1 MTTRSNNEDVLD
13 ASAELAAPERKGV
26 DKDTLKKVF
35 WRAFLLPSCYS
46 MDRMQAPGFCYSILP
61 VLRKLYGSDRQEFTD
76 AMVRHQE
83 VYNNT
88 YACSPFVLGITA
100 AMEEQAANDKTFDVS
115 TINNIK
121 VALMGPLSGI
131 GDTFFWG
138 TFRIIAS
145 GVGISLAS
153 QGSILGPIIFLI
165 IYNIPHILVRVFGL
179 KYGYKLG
186 SSSIDAL
193 VKGGLMAKA
202 TLAATVLGLVVIG
215 GMIASMVSVN
225 IAFVADFGNGMT
237 LNIQEILDQICPCLL
252 PLVLTFGIFN
262 LLKKD
267 VKPWV
272 IMVAL
277 FALGIVG
284 KFAGIL

>member
-1 MTTRSNNEDVLD
+1 MTTRSDNEDVLD
-13 ASAELAAPERKGV
+13 VSGEPAAPERKSV
-26 DKDTLKKVF
+26 DKATLKKVF

-61 VLRKLYGSDRQEFTD
+61 VLRKLYGSDKQEFTD

-215 GMIASMVSVN
+215 GMIASMVTVN

-237 LNIQEILDQICPCLL
+237 LSIQEILDQICPCLL
-252 PLVLTFGIFN
+252 PLALTFGIFN
-262 LLKKD
+262 LLKRD

-277 FALGIVG
+277 FVLGIVG